1 MITVGEALRAHW
13 RNRALPLQGDTAPW
27 RRDSQHPPAHHAAR
41 RHPGGPCG
49 GVGAKVRGRRREM
62 VLQDCVCSEYSGY
75 SGWSEE
81 CNKKKKAC
89 GLHLLEIESRS
100 LDLAGPEPGPL
111 QGPQH
116 TCPILQSPRSK
127 ASRGAALGSNMESQ

>member
-1 MITVGEALRAHW
+1 MAESG
-13 RNRALPLQGDTAPW
+13 
-27 RRDSQHPPAHHAAR
+27 PASAGGHSPMAAR
-41 RHPGGPCG
+41 QLAPTCPPCCEQHPGGPCG
-49 GVGAKVRGRRREM
+49 GVGAKVRGSRREM

-81 CNKKKKAC
+81 CNQKHRIKKKKAC

-127 ASRGAALGSNMESQ
+127 ASRGAARGSNMESQ